1 MINTKLSVSLRI
13 LQLGT
18 FRRALALKSKE
29 GEMAT
34 VKGVIPRV
42 RQAAAHRAESGP

>member
-18 FRRALALKSKE
+18 FQRTLTLKSKE

-34 VKGVIPRV
+34 VKGVISRV
-42 RQAAAHRAESGP
+42 WQIVAHRAGSGP